1 MLQPGG
7 IMVVTLHYGHANYDS
22 HLERIRRSFKDAV
35 LVIDDGEMSNSIVV
49 ACNGH
54 ALEQVR
60 PGAMRRP
67 KNLDPTAANQL
78 LAGGNETS
86 LFA

>member
-1 MLQPGG
+1 M
-7 IMVVTLHYGHANYDS
+7 
-22 HLERIRRSFKDAV
+22 
-35 LVIDDGEMSNSIVV
+35 LVIDDSEMSNSIVF

-78 LAGGNETS
+78 LAA
-86 LFA
+86 FALIASALKDQRR

>member
-1 MLQPGG
+1 
-7 IMVVTLHYGHANYDS
+7 
-22 HLERIRRSFKDAV
+22 LERIRRSFKDAV
-35 LVIDDGEMSNSIVV
+35 LVVDDGEMSNSIVF

-54 ALEQVR
+54 DLEQVR

-78 LAGGNETS
+78 LAA
-86 LFA
+86 FALIASALKDQRR